1 MGNMIRGMMNNI
13 LLMIAGFLACLAGN
27 FFMGALIG
35 VGAGVLQ
42 CTFSG
47 ANTGRKLKE
56 AALSSLPV
64 AIVVGVVCGVGGNFA
79 HGLKDIGGWI
89 IAIIIAIMCGFI
101 GSFISGTRY
110 FQEQT
115 GDRNPNRIPINPP
128 TPPAPSAPSQGTPAP
143 VSQSSQRMLDRLHR
157 NQQAAPTPAPER
169 EVPSDYDE
177 VIDTSK
183 GDQAYY
189 NLIKELTGKHV
200 VTKRIIDEAYSKLP
214 PGVLEHYKNDP
225 PLVALTSYA
234 YERRAASAEKEV
246 NNPFADKVK
255 ELSGSD
261 QVTESSIASA
271 YTAIPDD
278 LKQDLPTDPK
288 AAIMMLS
295 MGQTM
300 SSIKDAEAVLEK
312 ERELARELE
321 LKQIEDF
328 YESIP
333 DSFKERLPKDDH
345 AKAVEMFKRG
355 ESLPFYDSLDM
366 GFRSRVSY
374 NTVEVLVPNYARSN
388 VEEWLW
394 NNREAVLTEFDET
407 LPPPL
412 SDIPVSALAL
422 LLNPEHT
429 YNTGKREAVEEHV
442 DYLAD
447 LFENSL
453 PNPLRLVPIQTIWL
467 MLDPKDRQHQNAIL
481 KDIRSNLEFLTNQF
495 VDDYD
500 GDQPL
505 ESLFLPT
512 CCMHTPIKELY
523 SRLGPLARPELSTLM
538 NVLNHIDRCK
548 RVTAASVFRAVRC
561 PLLSY
566 APYDMCRA
574 MMQWSTDYDEDCD
587 TAKEYWSKYS
597 GEYSSMMGGDNLPK
611 PLHNIPMHMLWY
623 LTEDYE
629 LLNGDSNVSSMYEA
643 ILDDPEAYTKFFKW
657 QGENIRSYIPTCCL
671 EAWTNE
677 ELDSAFRRQ
686 DNDDFY
692 EETWRIWLPNCLAKV
707 PYDNLVSLLQGIPED
722 RNPTVVDILQ
732 QAAYLRPFFD
742 KEEKQEP
749 EYDDNT
755 LYFWKYAPEAMLEQM
770 TAYYGA
776 YNVLAYT
783 SNVLDSSLPKPLRYI
798 PKPMLA
804 CLLPDSEKLS
814 AMYKRGEVEEADNIV
829 VREADSL
836 QDKFPMDDMPYPAEA
851 LNQKLHDRER
861 LYLQPGIAATEFWRL
876 WLPDEL
882 FNVPTV
888 EFARILGKSSVE
900 STSVW
905 DIICNIDK
913 LMTEV

>member
-1 MGNMIRGMMNNI
+1 MGKMIRGMMNNI

-47 ANTGRKLKE
+47 ANTGRKFKE
-56 AALSSLPV
+56 AVLSSLPV
-64 AIVVGVVCGVGGNFA
+64 AIVVGVVCGVGGNFSN
-79 HGLKDIGGWI
+79 GLKDIGGWI

-115 GDRNPNRIPINPP
+115 SDRNPNRAPINPP
-128 TPPAPSAPSQGTPAP
+128 TQATPSAPTSRPQATSAP

-157 NQQAAPTPAPER
+157 NQQAAPAP

-214 PGVLEHYKNDP
+214 PDVLEHYKNDP

-234 YERRAASAEKEV
+234 YERKAASAEKEV

-278 LKQDLPTDPK
+278 LKKDLPTDPK

-300 SSIKDAEAVLEK
+300 SSIKDGEAVLEQ
-312 ERELARELE
+312 ERALAREQE

-333 DSFKERLPKDDH
+333 ESFKDRLPKDDH

-355 ESLPFYDSLDM
+355 ESLPFYDSLDI

-374 NTVEVLVPNYARSN
+374 NTVESLVPSYARSN
-388 VEEWLW
+388 IEEWLW
-394 NNREAVLTEFDET
+394 NNREAVLMEFDET

-412 SDIPVSALAL
+412 SDLPVSALAL

-429 YNTGKREAVEEHV
+429 YNTDKREAVKEHA
-442 DYLAD
+442 DYLAN

-495 VDDYD
+495 EDDYA
-500 GDQPL
+500 GEQPL

-523 SRLGPLARPELSTLM
+523 SRLGPLANPELSTLM

-548 RVTAASVFRAVRC
+548 QVTAIGVFKVVRC

-587 TAKEYWSKYS
+587 TAAEYWTKYK
-597 GEYSSMMGGDNLPK
+597 GDYPSMMGGDNLPK

-629 LLNGDSNVSSMYEA
+629 LLNGDSNVASMYEA
-643 ILDDPEAYTKFFKW
+643 ILDNPDAYTKFFKW

-671 EAWTNE
+671 EAWKDE
-677 ELDSAFRRQ
+677 ELDSVSRRK

-707 PYDNLVSLLQGIPED
+707 PYDNLVSLLQNIPAD

-742 KEEKQEP
+742 KNEEKPEP

-755 LYFWKYAPEAMLEQM
+755 LYFWKYAPEAMLKQM
-770 TAYYGA
+770 TSYYGE
-776 YNVLAYT
+776 YNVDTYT
-783 SNVLDSSLPKPLRYI
+783 SKVLDSSLPDPLCYI
-798 PKPMLA
+798 PKPLLA
-804 CLLPDSEKLS
+804 STLWDRENLI
-814 AMYKRGEVEEADNIV
+814 AMYKRGEAEEADRRVIKCV
-829 VREADSL
+829 DWL
-836 QDKFPMDDMPYPAEA
+836 QDKFVMND
-851 LNQKLHDRER
+851 NSDRER
-861 LYLQPGIAATEFWRL
+861 LCLRPGIAVTEFWRL

-882 FNVPTV
+882 FNIPTI
-888 EFARILGKSSVE
+888 EFARILGEDSVDNL
-900 STSVW
+900 SVW
-905 DIICNIDK
+905 DILDNIDK
-913 LMTEV
+913 LKAEV